1 MSAATCLDQDA
12 GTGLWTATDAWGH
25 RWTLDG
31 GLWRET
37 LPGQGG
43 PGATYPPDTFA
54 QYAAHDSQLAPH
66 LEAITRLTAGAREPR
81 NLCEMCGVDMG
92 DCNPRQL
99 CGKTYCRE
107 IEDVEN

>member
-1 MSAATCLDQDA
+1 M
-12 GTGLWTATDAWGH
+12 TDSWGH

-31 GLWRET
+31 SLWRET

-43 PGATYPPDTFA
+43 AGGVYPPEVFV
-54 QYAAHDSQLAPH
+54 QYAIHNSRLAPH
-66 LEAITRLTAGAREPR
+66 VEAIANLTDTEYRALQAARQSSSPR
-81 NLCEMCGVDMG
+81 NRCEVCGVDMG

-107 IEDVEN
+107 DEE